1 MKINYSVFKQALII
15 LCFVFSG
22 KGIFSQTINVP
33 YQFYLDANNNCT
45 YDGGETYLYNLP
57 GEMQLTYVNTT
68 PSNITASNTA
78 ICGTSLAVINPSV
91 PVSNSLVYINTYTS
105 TMGQPTYPTFS
116 YNPSC
121 PAYTNLSY
129 TATNY
134 LPVKNIKQESNLFL
148 FVSPNVGYYYNGDSL
163 NNTFPVCYNIGSDS
177 VTFMINADNIYT
189 CNSTMASRT
198 YSLYLDG
205 ILFDQITNTGMGYNV
220 GIGTKGIIKETYTAN
235 KVYYYFNTT
244 LPAGITAL
252 GNHTL
257 SVQSSQLYNSSLA
270 IFNYS
275 CTLISSPCTRI
286 SGVIYSDCNS
296 NCIKDAGDNG
306 ISTVA
311 MGLVYQTIGSY
322 SSTIWPDANG
332 QFSCYLPNSVNPYY
346 ITSFSIV
353 PTATACSNVTITLPP
368 GASTNT
374 LSFGYQSPNYNDP
387 GVAITQIGNAAPSG
401 LVLFKLSFGTTSTVS
416 CTGFTLNPGKVKV
429 LLPNIFT
436 YSSMPYGDPA
446 PTSIVSGPSGDT
458 LIWNI
463 TDFNSIPSSN
473 TYYFNATVS
482 STVTAGFSY
491 TVNAYVTSLLDNF
504 TPNNQSVFPWS
515 IGYPCDPND
524 KQCYAQGI
532 QQNGDIPFGVQDLF
546 YTVNFQN
553 VGTAP
558 AIDVKTVDT
567 MDVNLDLSTLQ
578 ILQSSFLPQLQVD
591 NISRQVIFY
600 FQNINLPDS
609 NTSEPASHGFVKY
622 KIKLKPG
629 VLVNTT
635 IKNRAHNYF
644 DFQPPVPTNQT
655 KNKLVIITGINEI
668 ENSNAVFVAPNPAT
682 DELIISAKEIIQTV
696 SIFNNLG
703 QLISKK
709 EINAIQ
715 TQLDLSTIQNSIYF
729 VTVQLKDGSQI
740 TKKIIK
746 N

>member
-1 MKINYSVFKQALII
+1 MKINYSIFKQTLII
-15 LCFVFSG
+15 FCFIFSG
-22 KGIFSQTINVP
+22 KEVFSQTVNVP

-45 YDGGETYLYNLP
+45 YDAGETYLYNLP
-57 GEMQLTYVNTT
+57 GIINLNYVNSSSSTITT
-68 PSNITASNTA
+68 TTIA
-78 ICGTSLAVINPSV
+78 ICGTSLAVTNPSV
-91 PVSNSLVYINTYTS
+91 PVNNSLTYINTYTA
-105 TMGQPTYPTFS
+105 TMAPTYPTFS

-129 TATNY
+129 TTTNY
-134 LPVKNIKQESNLFL
+134 LPVKNIKQESNLYL
-148 FVSPNVGYYYNGDSL
+148 FISPNVGYYYNGDSL
-163 NNTFPVCYNIGSDS
+163 NNTFPVCYNLGSDS
-177 VTFMINADNIYT
+177 VSFMINADNIYT

-198 YSLYLDG
+198 YSLFLDG
-205 ILFDQITNTGMGYNV
+205 ILFDQITNTGMGYNA
-220 GIGTKGIIKETYTAN
+220 GIGSMGIIKETYSATN
-235 KVYYYFNTT
+235 VSYYFNTT
-244 LPAGITAL
+244 LPAGINAL

-286 SGVIYSDCNS
+286 SGLIYNDCNT
-296 NCIKDAGDNG
+296 NCIFDSGDNG

-311 MGLVYQTIGSY
+311 LVSVYQTIGSY
-322 SSTIWPDANG
+322 SSTIWADANG
-332 QFSCYLPNSVNPYY
+332 QFSCYLPNSANPYY
-346 ITSFSIV
+346 ITSYSIV
-353 PTATACSNVTITLPP
+353 PTATACSNATITLPP
-368 GASTNT
+368 SASNNT

-387 GVAITQIGNAAPSG
+387 GVAITQIGNAVPAG
-401 LVLFKLSFGTTSTVS
+401 LVLFKLSFGTTSNVS
-416 CTGFTLNPGKVKV
+416 CTGFSVNPGKVKV
-429 LLPNIFT
+429 VLSNIFT

-463 TDFNSIPSSN
+463 SDFNSIPSSN

-482 STVTAGFSY
+482 STVTTGFSY
-491 TVNAYVTSLLDNF
+491 TINAYVNSVFDNYAG
-504 TPNNQSVFPWS
+504 NNQSVFPWS

-524 KQCYAQGI
+524 KLCYAQGV
-532 QQNGDIPFGVQDLF
+532 QPNGDIPFGVQDLY

-591 NISRQVIFY
+591 NASRQVIFY
-600 FQNINLPDS
+600 FQNINLLDS
-609 NTSEPASHGFVKY
+609 NTNEPASHGFVKY
-622 KIKLKPG
+622 KIKLKTG
-629 VLVNTT
+629 VPVNTT

-655 KNKLVIITGINEI
+655 KNKLVSVTGINEN
-668 ENSNAVFVAPNPAT
+668 ENSNAVFIAPNPVSDKLT
-682 DELIISAKEIIQTV
+682 ISAKEIIQTV
-696 SIFNNLG
+696 SVFNNLG
-703 QLISKK
+703 QVVLKQEVNS
-709 EINAIQ
+709 NH
-715 TQLDLSTIQNSIYF
+715 TQLDLSSLSSSIYF
-729 VTVQLKDGSQI
+729 VTIQFKDGSQM
-740 TKKIIK
+740 TKKVVK